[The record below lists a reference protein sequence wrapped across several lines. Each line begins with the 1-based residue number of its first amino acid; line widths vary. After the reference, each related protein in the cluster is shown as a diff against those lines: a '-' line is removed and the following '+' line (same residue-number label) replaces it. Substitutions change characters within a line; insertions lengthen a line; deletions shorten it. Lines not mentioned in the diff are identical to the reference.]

1 MIAPQALL
9 KFRSLAVPHSERCFC
24 GYVCVQF
31 GVAAL
36 SQKGMYPVGSL
47 SLFSIQNAKPKERP
61 YKLSDGHGLH
71 LLIKSGGQKLWRF
84 RYQFGRK
91 EKMLSLGSFP
101 EVSLASARQKRQD
114 ARRLVAEGIDPSQQ
128 RKEAKIASK
137 TANENTFG
145 VIAEDGKTEST
156 VGKNRWLLQDLASPL
171 TLQPIT
177 EITPAEILDILKK
190 IEKSGRRDT
199 ARRLRGTLGSVFR
212 FAIATLRAQSSK
224 AAP

>member
-1 MIAPQALL
+1 MA
-9 KFRSLAVPHSERCFC
+9 
-24 GYVCVQF
+24 
-31 GVAAL
+31 
-36 SQKGMYPVGSL
+36 L
-47 SLFSIQNAKPKERP
+47 SLFSIQNAKPKEKP

-71 LLIKSGGQKLWRF
+71 LLIRSGGQKLWRF
-84 RYQFGRK
+84 RYQFGGK

-114 ARRLVAEGIDPSQQ
+114 ARRQVAEGIDPSQQ

-145 VIAEDGKTEST
+145 VIAEEYLARLSADGKAETT
-156 VGKNRWLLQDLASPL
+156 VDKNRWLLEDLASPL
-171 TLQPIT
+171 TSRPIT
-177 EITPAEILDILKK
+177 EITPAEILGILKR

-212 FAIATLRAQSSK
+212 FAIVNLKATNDPTFALRGALLKPNVQHRP
-224 AAP
+224 AITDERQLGR